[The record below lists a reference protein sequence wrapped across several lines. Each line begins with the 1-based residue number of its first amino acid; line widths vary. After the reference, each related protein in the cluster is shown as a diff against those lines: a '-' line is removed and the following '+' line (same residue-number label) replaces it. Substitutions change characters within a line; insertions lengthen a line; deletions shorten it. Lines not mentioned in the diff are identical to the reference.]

1 MFASKQRGT
10 VIAKGGSVTAEG
22 LVEVPTYTVAKDLS
36 GKESLREIIDA
47 LRADNSKLLRLLITG
62 FVSNGRPQPKELT
75 EALAR
80 HSILRNWLSG
90 TECLDG
96 NQNEVRQGQNMPEVT
111 NIKAR
116 HKRGR
121 RAKRKK

>member
-1 MFASKQRGT
+1 MS
-10 VIAKGGSVTAEG
+10 EP
-22 LVEVPTYTVAKDLS
+22 PTYTVAKDLS
-36 GKESLREIIDA
+36 GKEALREVIDA
-47 LRADNSKLLRLLITG
+47 LRADNGKLLRLLITR
-62 FVSNGRPQPKELT
+62 FVSDGRPQPKALT

-80 HSILRNWLSG
+80 HSNLRNWLSS

-96 NQNEVRQGQNMPEVT
+96 NQNEVRQGQNTDQSSPEVT

>member
-1 MFASKQRGT
+1 MRGRQRR
-10 VIAKGGSVTAEG
+10 
-22 LVEVPTYTVAKDLS
+22 LRRQLS
-36 GKESLREIIDA
+36 NRRTSFISD
-47 LRADNSKLLRLLITG
+47 
-62 FVSNGRPQPKELT
+62 GRPQPKELT

-80 HSILRNWLSG
+80 HSNLRKWLSS

-96 NQNEVRQGQNMPEVT
+96 NQNEVQQRQDTDQSSPEVT

-121 RAKRKK
+121 RARRKKKQQTELKALDLHDPRSRDRE

>member
-1 MFASKQRGT
+1 MS
-10 VIAKGGSVTAEG
+10 EP
-22 LVEVPTYTVAKDLS
+22 PTYTVAQDLNE
-36 GKESLREIIDA
+36 KEALREIIGA
-47 LRADNSKLLRLLITG
+47 LRADNGRLLRQLITA
-62 FVSNGRPQPKELT
+62 FISDGRPQPKELT

-80 HSILRNWLSG
+80 HSNLRKWLSS

-96 NQNEVRQGQNMPEVT
+96 NQNEVRQRQDTDQSSPEVT

-121 RAKRKK
+121 RAKRKKK

>member
-1 MFASKQRGT
+1 MR
-10 VIAKGGSVTAEG
+10 EP
-22 LVEVPTYTVAKDLS
+22 PTYTVAKDLNE
-36 GKESLREIIDA
+36 KEALREVIDA
-47 LRADNSKLLRLLITG
+47 LRADNGRLLRLLITG
-62 FVSNGRPQPKELT
+62 FVSDGRPQPKELT

-80 HSILRNWLSG
+80 HSKLRNWLSS

-96 NQNEVRQGQNMPEVT
+96 NQNEVRQGQNTNQSSPEVS

-121 RAKRKK
+121 RAKRKKK